1 MDLALSLWYLLY
13 VYLHSAIE
21 PDCLVLE
28 IQGYPLTTCV
38 KRNRRV
44 VMMIINKKKMEMM
57 LIRITILE
65 VLQCTKHKEI
75 FVSRRT
81 KPHNFGGEVV
91 AVAERIS

>member
-1 MDLALSLWYLLY
+1 
-13 VYLHSAIE
+13 
-21 PDCLVLE
+21 
-28 IQGYPLTTCV
+28 
-38 KRNRRV
+38 
-44 VMMIINKKKMEMM
+44 MMIMNKKKMEMM